1 MKIGFDAKRIYHNTT
16 GLGNY
21 GRDLVKILS
30 AFFPN
35 NLYFLYNP
43 FSKKVD
49 RLPQN
54 ENIKEKL
61 PKRKIW
67 KLLSFLWR
75 QGPIINQ
82 LVDDKID
89 VFHGLS
95 GEIPRGIEKT
105 SIKTV
110 VTIHDLIFIRYPKL
124 YSYIDRIIHI
134 RKVKFAAKNSNKI
147 IAISEQTKKDIIDFL
162 KIDSTKIE
170 VIYQGCHETFKVEKS
185 IEFRKIVKEKYKLP
199 EQFILNVGAINERK
213 NILTLIKSIEN
224 IETTLII
231 VGVKTSYYKVLNN
244 YINENNLQ
252 KKVFFLENVTMDELS
267 AIYQMAT
274 IFVYPSIFEGFGIPI
289 IEALY
294 SKIPVIT
301 SKGGCFEEAGGPNSI
316 YVNSFNT
323 PGFSREI
330 NRLLNDSQ
338 LRKKLAELGVDYV
351 QKFNDIEISKNIIK
365 VYESIN

>member
-1 MKIGFDAKRIYHNTT
+1 MNIGFDAKRIYHNTT

-30 AFFPN
+30 TFFPN

-43 FSKKVD
+43 LSKKVD

-67 KLLSFLWR
+67 KVLSFLWR

-82 LVDDKID
+82 LIEDKID
-89 VFHGLS
+89 IFHGLS
-95 GEIPRGIEKT
+95 GEIPKGIEKT

-124 YSYIDRIIHI
+124 YSYFDRIIYI
-134 RKVKFAAKNSNKI
+134 RKVKFAAKNSSKI
-147 IAISEQTKKDIIDFL
+147 IAISEQTKSDIIDFL
-162 KIDSTKIE
+162 KIDSSKIE

-185 IEFRKIVKEKYKLP
+185 KEFREFVKEKYNLP
-199 EQFILNVGAINERK
+199 DQFILNVGAINERK

-231 VGVKTSYYKVLNN
+231 VGVKTSYFKILNN

-289 IEALY
+289 IEALF
-294 SKIPVIT
+294 SKTPVIT
-301 SKGGCFEEAGGPNSI
+301 TKGGCFEEAGGPHSF
-316 YVNSFNT
+316 YVNPKDISKLSEKIKTILDNKDLRNLMIDS
-323 PGFSREI
+323 GF
-330 NRLLNDSQ
+330 Q
-338 LRKKLAELGVDYV
+338 FV
-351 QKFNDIEISKNIIK
+351 QQFNDDVIAKKYIQF
-365 VYESIN
+365 YLDL